1 MEQILLTGI
10 NLDEFLERISKLID
24 KKLNNADKASI
35 ENIQSKLLSRAEVA
49 SLLKISL
56 PTLND
61 YTKLGWLQSYKI
73 GNRVLYKSD
82 EVEQALHKV
91 LNQKHKRSTL

>member
-1 MEQILLTGI
+1 MEQILLVGI
-10 NLDEFLERISKLID
+10 DVDEFLEKVSKLI
-24 KKLNNADKASI
+24 
-35 ENIQSKLLSRAEVA
+35 ENKFKNSNITSVEHTQPKLLSRAEVA

-73 GNRVLYKSD
+73 GKRVLYKSD
-82 EVEQALHKV
+82 EIEQALHKV
-91 LNQKHKRSTL
+91 LNQKHKRSAL